1 MKMYSVEIARYI
13 IELPLDILVRNK
25 YEFERQV
32 DSLLSGIA
40 DELDFGEYSNLNDE
54 AKRLI
59 VNQAIVGS
67 DVTPFLHDNNAVLQS
82 VRKQIEAL

>member
-32 DSLLSGIA
+32 DSLLSDIA
-40 DELDFGEYSNLNDE
+40 DKLDFGEYSDLTE
-54 AKRLI
+54 GAKRLI
-59 VNQAIVGS
+59 VSQAIVGS